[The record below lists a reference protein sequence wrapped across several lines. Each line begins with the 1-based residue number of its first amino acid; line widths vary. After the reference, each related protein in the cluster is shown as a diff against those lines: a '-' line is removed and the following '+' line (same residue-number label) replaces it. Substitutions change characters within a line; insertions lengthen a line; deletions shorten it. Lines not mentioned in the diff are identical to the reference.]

1 MAAFVAISPSEIAF
15 GDLRGLG
22 TNAFKTRSKEVNLIM
37 ASKSLLALDAATPVT
52 DNFQLIRGI
61 GPSTEGRL
69 HDAGILS
76 FTQLGTMSPSA
87 IYTLVRGVPGMSVGR
102 IAEQGWSDR
111 ARELASE
118 PPPAESHSNATHSGD
133 RQHYATFTIKLLLD
147 EDNNVRRTRVTHI
160 QSDNEALWPGWDEHR
175 MIKFIVHHAALH
187 LPPLEPLPQSESPDR
202 STLDLLS
209 SKPSPQ
215 PEPPDRPTLKII
227 KATTQEVG
235 SIVPSNVINSN
246 QAWSIHTE
254 WELSSVTMDM
264 LTGHWLVQAHL
275 EPIGPGQ
282 KYSLPV
288 SRGAKVPLSDF
299 AEPEETIYTYQYK
312 HDINIAASTVAAG
325 TYKLVVAIIWAKEVG
340 GSGGLANFFEGT
352 LLQLYA

>member
-1 MAAFVAISPSEIAF
+1 MANK
-15 GDLRGLG
+15 G
-22 TNAFKTRSKEVNLIM
+22 
-37 ASKSLLALDAATPVT
+37 LLALDAATPAT
-52 DNFQLIRGI
+52 DNFRLIRGI
-61 GPSTEGRL
+61 GPAIEGRL

-76 FTQLGTMSPSA
+76 FTQLGAMSPPD
-87 IYTLVRGVPGMSVGR
+87 IYTLVRGFPGMSVGR

-111 ARELASE
+111 ACELAPE
-118 PPPAESHSNATHSGD
+118 PTPAESHSDAAHSGD

-147 EDNNVRRTRVTHI
+147 EDNNVRRTQITHI
-160 QSDNEALWPGWDEHR
+160 QSDDEVLWPGWDWHR
-175 MIKFIVHHAALH
+175 MIEFIVHHAALH
-187 LPPLEPLPQSESPDR
+187 LPPLEPLPQSESPDG
-202 STLDLLS
+202 STLELLS

-215 PEPPDRPTLKII
+215 PEPPDRPTLKVI

-246 QAWSIHTE
+246 QTWSIHTE

-264 LTGHWLVQAHL
+264 LTGHWLVQTHL

-299 AEPEETIYTYQYK
+299 TKPEGTIYTYQYK
-312 HDINIAASTVAAG
+312 HDINIAAGTVAAG
-325 TYKLVVAIIWAKEVG
+325 TYKLVVAIIWEKEVG
-340 GSGGLANFFEGT
+340 GPGGLANFFEET